1 MNNNIVSKESIQL
14 LNASSSES
22 DSLPDTH
29 LTFVP
34 PQPPVQVRRKV
45 RTKRKSRRDSSQTKS
60 PFLPCSIGKVFK
72 TAAIC
77 FVIGATLVLGWVVIL
92 LHSQIQQ
99 LSQKLTDGNSNSN
112 SIIVSN

>member
-45 RTKRKSRRDSSQTKS
+45 RTKRYFNFHALR
-60 PFLPCSIGKVFK
+60 SIRSCDADWFPPLENQG
-72 TAAIC
+72 
-77 FVIGATLVLGWVVIL
+77 VIL
-92 LHSQIQQ
+92 PRPNPHFCLAR
-99 LSQKLTDGNSNSN
+99 
-112 SIIVSN
+112 